1 MNIEDAFSILGLDL
15 AAFSVEM
22 GSPSLSYKRD
32 VIKAYLMLAA
42 KHRKLLLAQHHP
54 DKDGDPAAFRKV
66 NEAYD
71 FIQKESDRIVEI
83 LTYKINAAS
92 KNKVKIEIS

>member
-15 AAFSVEM
+15 AAFSTEM
-22 GSPSLSYKRD
+22 GSSSLGYKRD
-32 VIKAYLMLAA
+32 VINAYLMLAA
-42 KHRKLLLAQHHP
+42 KHRKLLLAQYHP
-54 DKDGDPAAFRKV
+54 DKNGDPVAFKKV

-71 FIQKESDRIVEI
+71 FIKKESERIIEI